1 MDHMFLLY
9 LAIILLSTKFL
20 GMVFQKFHL
29 PQVAGALV
37 AGVLIGPMCLHI
49 VKPTDF
55 LVTLAELGVIILMFL
70 AGMEADIK
78 ELKKAGIACFII
90 ATLGVIIPLAGGFFV
105 AKFFLPSL
113 GYHATTSATLQ
124 YIFIGVI
131 LTATSVSITVETL
144 KELGKLNSRAGN
156 AILGAAIID
165 DILGIIVLTV
175 ITSLANPT
183 GSSSVGRVIIS
194 ILGFFA
200 FSAIIGFLFYI
211 GLKKLTSHV
220 YKNQRRIVIITVSF
234 CFFMSF
240 AAEEFFGVA
249 DITGAFFAGLV
260 ISTLSRTTGYV
271 SKRCETLSYSILA
284 PVFFASIG
292 LKVSLPSMST
302 MLIVFTLVLTLVAI
316 VTKIIGCSIGAKL
329 FHYTNR
335 ECIQIGIGMISR
347 GEVALIVANKGLSAG
362 LIHENLIGPVIIM
375 VIITT
380 ILTPLVLKPVFSRK
394 KALAE

>member
-1 MDHMFLLY
+1 MDHIFLLY

-20 GMVFQKFHL
+20 GMVFQRFHL

-49 VKPTDF
+49 VQPTDF

-90 ATLGVIIPLAGGFFV
+90 ATLGVIIPLIGGFFV
-105 AKFFLPSL
+105 ARAFLPML
-113 GYHATTSATLQ
+113 GYHVETSATLQ
-124 YIFIGVI
+124 YVFIGVI

-144 KELGKLNSRAGN
+144 KELGKLNSPAGN

-175 ITSLANPT
+175 ITSLANPA
-183 GSSSVGRVIIS
+183 GDSSIGRVVLS

-200 FSAIIGFLFYI
+200 FSAIIGFLFYL

-220 YKNQRRIVIITVSF
+220 YKNQRRIVIITMSF
-234 CFFMSF
+234 CFFMSY

-362 LIHENLIGPVIIM
+362 LIHESLIGPIIIM
-375 VIITT
+375 VIATT

-394 KALAE
+394 KESA